1 MSQQD
6 AQNTVMPEKM
16 ELTSLN
22 IADHQKQK
30 LKELF
35 PEVFTEGNKID
46 FDQLKRTLGEMVDG
60 GKERFGMQWAGK
72 ADCFKTIQQ
81 PSLATLV
88 PCPEESI
95 DFDTTENVFIEGDN
109 LEVLKLL
116 QKSYLGKVKMIY
128 IDPPYNTGKDFIY
141 PDNYSENLD
150 TYLEYTGQIDGEGRK
165 FSTNT
170 DTDGRFHSKW
180 MNMMY
185 PRLFLAKNL
194 LREDGVIF
202 ISIDDYEIN
211 NLRALSN
218 EIFGE
223 ENLVGVFVRE
233 AIKGGSQSKFFR
245 ITHDY
250 ILVYA
255 RSINELS
262 FSGYEKE
269 EMELNL
275 VDENG
280 AYAKGR
286 ELNKWGAGS
295 RREDSPSMWYP
306 IYTPDGDEVYP
317 IRNDGS
323 EGRWRFGKTSMI
335 KLINDGNVIFEKR
348 ANGAWIAYEKLRGNK
363 TNIKQF
369 ISILK
374 DQFLNAKATEELKD
388 LFENNR
394 AIFDF
399 SKPSVLVKDLIIL
412 SGLDNN
418 DIILDF
424 FAGSATTAHAVMD
437 LNKEDGG
444 NRKFICVQLPEPTD
458 EKSEAFKA
466 GYNTIAEIS
475 KERIRLS
482 AIKIQEDLKQSI
494 AQAKRELM
502 RLNAE
507 VAKFPDDLLFTLDRK
522 EEYEEAQAKVTA
534 QEELIREKELLLEKL
549 DLGFRVFKLQKSNF
563 SVWDSSF
570 TTDAEQIAFQLD
582 QHVDHISPEAEQQ
595 AILFELLLK
604 AGFELTTPI
613 EMLTLADKTV
623 YSIAEG
629 ALLICLEKQLT
640 LEVMHAIADLEPSR
654 VIVLDEGFQ
663 NNDQLKTNASL
674 TLKSKGILD
683 FRTV

>member
-6 AQNTVMPEKM
+6 AQNTAMPEKM

-116 QKSYLGKVKMIY
+116 QKGYLGKVKMIY

-194 LREDGVIF
+194 LREDGVMF
-202 ISIDDYEIN
+202 ISIDDSEIK
-211 NLRALSN
+211 NLRAICD

-223 ENLVGVFVRE
+223 EN
-233 AIKGGSQSKFFR
+233 AITSIIWEKKFSPQNDEKH
-245 ITHDY
+245 ITAAHDY

-255 RSINELS
+255 RNKEIWRPNLLDRSEKALDKFKNPDNDHRGVWT
-262 FSGYEKE
+262 SGDLTSKTKAANHSYPIH
-269 EMELNL
+269 
-275 VDENG
+275 
-280 AYAKGR
+280 
-286 ELNKWGAGS
+286 
-295 RREDSPSMWYP
+295 SPSGKIFYP
-306 IYTPDGDEVYP
+306 PNGRQWAPSIETFNRLISENRIWFGEDGKNTPRLKQFLSEIQSGVVPMSIFKHQEVGHTQYATQ
-317 IRNDGS
+317 
-323 EGRWRFGKTSMI
+323 ELK
-335 KLINDGNVIFEKR
+335 KIFEGVSVFDNPKPTP
-348 ANGAWIAYEKLRGNK
+348 L
-363 TNIKQF
+363 
-369 ISILK
+369 ISKI
-374 DQFLNAKATEELKD
+374 
-388 LFENNR
+388 
-394 AIFDF
+394 
-399 SKPSVLVKDLIIL
+399 VKMASDKNSIV
-412 SGLDNN
+412 
-418 DIILDF
+418 LDF
-424 FAGSATTAHAVMD
+424 FAGSSTTAHAVMS
-437 LNKEDGG
+437 LNSEDGG
-444 NRKFICVQLPEPTD
+444 SRKYICVQLPETIN
-458 EKSEAFKA
+458 EKDEAFKA
-466 GYNTIAEIS
+466 GFKKIS
-475 KERIRLS
+475 EVSKKRIYLS
-482 AIKIQEDLKQSI
+482 SNQIKQDLIKFI
-494 AQAKRELM
+494 NDAKSEMLQFKLDLTRF
-502 RLNAE
+502 NN
-507 VAKFPDDLLFTLDRK
+507 DLLSTLDGK

-570 TTDAEQIAFQLD
+570 TTNAEQIAFQLD

-613 EMLTLADKTV
+613 DTLILADKTV

>member
-6 AQNTVMPEKM
+6 AQPTPKDTAAMPEKM

-165 FSTNT
+165 FSTNV
-170 DTDGRFHSKW
+170 DTDGRFHGKW

-194 LREDGVIF
+194 LKKEGIIF
-202 ISIDDYEIN
+202 ISIDDNEFK
-211 NLRALSN
+211 NLKALCD

-223 ENLVGVFVRE
+223 ENNIGVFVWKRRQT
-233 AIKGGSQSKFFR
+233 SDNRNQSNVS
-245 ITHDY
+245 TDHEY
-250 ILVYA
+250 ILVYGKSNEA
-255 RSINELS
+255 GFLGKSIDTSKYKN
-262 FSGYEKE
+262 
-269 EMELNL
+269 
-275 VDENG
+275 
-280 AYAKGR
+280 
-286 ELNKWGAGS
+286 
-295 RREDSPSMWYP
+295 
-306 IYTPDGDEVYP
+306 PDQDPRGD
-317 IRNDGS
+317 
-323 EGRWRFGKTSMI
+323 W
-335 KLINDGNVIFEKR
+335 
-348 ANGAWIAYEKLRGNK
+348 A
-363 TNIKQF
+363 
-369 ISILK
+369 SI
-374 DQFLNAKATEELKD
+374 D
-388 LFENNR
+388 
-394 AIFDF
+394 
-399 SKPSVLVKDLIIL
+399 L
-412 SGLDNN
+412 SGLATASQRPNLHFDIVDPKTGFSYPPNPNRGWSKSRENIENMIKEGRILFPKDPSGRPREKKFLADLKTTLTGFSTCLDSEIVGYTTNGTREVTNLFGFKAFDFPKPVNLIKEFIKQTTLN
-418 DIILDF
+418 DDVILDF
-424 FAGSATTAHAVMD
+424 FAGSGTTGQAMFEAC
-437 LNKEDGG
+437 LEDRKR
-444 NRKFICVQLPEPTD
+444 RKFIFVQLPEPLD
-458 EKSEAFKA
+458 KESEGFNL
-466 GYNTIAEIS
+466 GYKYISEIS
-475 KERIRLS
+475 KERLKKSAEKIRGELG
-482 AIKIQEDLKQSI
+482 DLDG
-494 AQAKRELM
+494 
-502 RLNAE
+502 LNSDT
-507 VAKFPDDLLFTLDRK
+507 F
-522 EEYEEAQAKVTA
+522 
-534 QEELIREKELLLEKL
+534 

-570 TTDAEQIAFQLD
+570 TTDADQIAKQLD
-582 QHVDHISPEAEQQ
+582 MHVDHISPKAEQQ
-595 AILFELLLK
+595 AILFELLIK
-604 AGFELTTPI
+604 AGLELTTPI
-613 EMLTLADKTV
+613 DTLTLADKTV
-623 YSIAEG
+623 YSVQDKDKKTC
-629 ALLICLEKQLT
+629 ICLEKQLT

>member
-6 AQNTVMPEKM
+6 AQNTVVPEKM

-128 IDPPYNTGKDFIY
+128 IDPPYNTGNDFIY

-165 FSTNT
+165 FSTNV

-180 MNMMY
+180 MSMMY

-194 LREDGVIF
+194 LREDGIIF
-202 ISIDDYEIN
+202 ISISDAEVSNLIKICNEVFGENNFLANIIWNSTKSVTNTALISVSHTYTLVYCKSLDFYKNNREKFRLPDDGEGFSNPDNDPRGAWKADPFQVGGWRPNQQYEIVN
-211 NLRALSN
+211 PNT
-218 EIFGE
+218 
-223 ENLVGVFVRE
+223 GV
-233 AIKGGSQSKFFR
+233 AYLPNKGCSWKNDLSKFKELLEDNR
-245 ITHDY
+245 I
-250 ILVYA
+250 V
-255 RSINELS
+255 
-262 FSGYEKE
+262 
-269 EMELNL
+269 
-275 VDENG
+275 
-280 AYAKGR
+280 
-286 ELNKWGAGS
+286 
-295 RREDSPSMWYP
+295 
-306 IYTPDGDEVYP
+306 
-317 IRNDGS
+317 
-323 EGRWRFGKTSMI
+323 FGKTGEGAPQRKRFFFEASERGKVSKTLWDDLETTTNGTQLLKNLFDGEALFDNPKPLSLI
-335 KLINDGNVIFEKR
+335 KRMMEL
-348 ANGAWIAYEKLRGNK
+348 
-363 TNIKQF
+363 
-369 ISILK
+369 S
-374 DQFLNAKATEELKD
+374 TEGHD
-388 LFENNR
+388 L
-394 AIFDF
+394 
-399 SKPSVLVKDLIIL
+399 V
-412 SGLDNN
+412 
-418 DIILDF
+418 LDF
-424 FAGSATTAHAVMD
+424 FAGSGTTAHAVMD
-437 LNKEDGG
+437 FNSNPDREVKY
-444 NRKFICVQLPEPTD
+444 ICIQIPEKVDP
-458 EKSEAFKA
+458 SQEAYKL
-466 GYNTIAEIS
+466 GYKTIADIS
-475 KERIRLS
+475 KERIRRAS
-482 AIKIQEDLKQSI
+482 KKI
-494 AQAKRELM
+494 
-502 RLNAE
+502 
-507 VAKFPDDLLFTLDRK
+507 K
-522 EEYEEAQAKVTA
+522 EELLSEVENCEKLIDLTKEKINQLKTKPASSARFEA
-534 QEELIREKELLLEKL
+534 EKEQNQKISEYAQKVVSTKAIIKKI

-570 TTDAEQIAFQLD
+570 TTDANQIALQLD

-604 AGFELTTPI
+604 SGFELATPI
-613 EMLTLADKTV
+613 NILNLADKTV